1 MSSEH
6 EPAKPQTDQPGASTP
21 TQPANSPAK
30 PQTDKLDQ
38 PEAAKPAEQLDA
50 EKKTGQPAN
59 SPAKPQTDKLD
70 QSEMAQ
76 SAEQPVAEKET
87 DQLDQSAVTDAHVAQ
102 AEAEQSAIAL
112 TCPVCGLVNRPG
124 ELACSRCGT
133 ILAAGGT
140 TRKLDSA
147 DEPPKPASWPT
158 GDVIVTGQAPIIFE
172 IEGREMTVPVAEVI
186 TVGRM
191 SDIPDDSRPD
201 VDLSEY
207 GAGEK
212 GVSRKHVKI
221 KRKNILVYVADLG
234 STNGTLLNGR
244 RLIPNAERL
253 LRNGDELQLG
263 RLKIKVKF

>member
-1 MSSEH
+1 V
-6 EPAKPQTDQPGASTP
+6 
-21 TQPANSPAK
+21 
-30 PQTDKLDQ
+30 
-38 PEAAKPAEQLDA
+38 
-50 EKKTGQPAN
+50 
-59 SPAKPQTDKLD
+59 
-70 QSEMAQ
+70 
-76 SAEQPVAEKET
+76 QPVDKPVGEGAATAES
-87 DQLDQSAVTDAHVAQ
+87 DDVAQ
-102 AEAEQSAIAL
+102 IAL

-133 ILAAGGT
+133 ILAPGGT
-140 TRKLDSA
+140 TRKLDA
-147 DEPPKPASWPT
+147 DEEPIKPASWPT
-158 GDVIVTGQAPIIFE
+158 GDVIVTGQAPIVLE
-172 IEGREMTVPVAEVI
+172 IEGQEMTVPVSDAI
-186 TVGRM
+186 TIGRV

-201 VDLSEY
+201 VDLSQF